1 VRVIRLN
8 LNVQTLSGTPRR
20 TSVTFDLRADILND
34 DCIITKNTVTAIVF
48 VEVKRELGCGG
59 QHTLFKLELE
69 KTSALLVYDCSF
81 QEIKTTGSKRL
92 KHLLKIL

>member
-1 VRVIRLN
+1 
-8 LNVQTLSGTPRR
+8 
-20 TSVTFDLRADILND
+20 
-34 DCIITKNTVTAIVF
+34 VTAIVF

-59 QHTLFKLELE
+59 QHTLFKLELV